1 MKSKLILLLFIA
13 TIDTF
18 AQTNPAISAWL
29 QNTNNTKGRYYLTG
43 NPTPIN
49 TTINANVQLV
59 QYSTNYAYVTATG
72 VPAFVTGPF
81 ATGPVTTALNNN
93 YLLKIPLNPVEAT
106 IKTAVGNGAI
116 AAFINGTVAYR
127 PGDGMSYNNQD
138 KWHSNAVFFENKGF
152 DCAHGHPG
160 PMTSDYH
167 HHQNPSAFN
176 VETVPSSTI
185 CNIYLAD
192 GLYVPNAATHGPLI
206 GFAPDGFPIYGGYGY
221 TNPLDASTPIKRI
234 TPSYRLRNIT
244 ARTTLPDGTAAVGPT
259 LTQMIQIA
267 GTTGTSNQLQAVLG
281 AYLEDFEY
289 VAGLGD
295 LDENNGRFCK
305 TPEYPNGI
313 YCYFATIDA
322 NNKPVYPYLLG
333 KYYHGVVLGSTH
345 ATISETVTTY
355 TPALSV
361 ANNNLDQIGLSLF
374 PNPSSDIAVIQ
385 SYAPTVSDLK
395 IEMFDING
403 KLILEDTLKQGST
416 MCYLNLEAVYSG
428 VYFVK
433 ISDNKN
439 SITKK
444 VVVSH

>member
-1 MKSKLILLLFIA
+1 MKSKLFLLLLIISS
-13 TIDTF
+13 TTF
-18 AQTNPAISAWL
+18 AQTNPAILSWL
-29 QNTNNTKGRYYLTG
+29 QNANNTKGRYYLTG
-43 NPTPIN
+43 NSTPIL
-49 TTINANVQLV
+49 TTINANVQQV
-59 QYSTNYAYVTATG
+59 QYSANYVYVAATG

-81 ATGPVTTALNNN
+81 ATGPVTTALNNS
-93 YLLKIPLNPVEAT
+93 YVLKIPLNPVEAT

-127 PGDGMSYNNQD
+127 PGDGMSYNNAD
-138 KWHSNAVFFENKGF
+138 KWHSNAVYFENIGF

-176 VETVPSSTI
+176 IETVPSSSI
-185 CNIYLAD
+185 CNVYLAD

-206 GFAPDGFPIYGGYGY
+206 GFAPDGFPIYGAYGY
-221 TNPLDASTPIKRI
+221 TNPLDASTSIKRI

-244 ARTTLPDGTAAVGPT
+244 ARTTLPDGTAAIGPT
-259 LTQMIQIA
+259 LTQMVQIA
-267 GTTGTSNQLQAVLG
+267 GPGQPQIQAVLG

-305 TPEYPNGI
+305 TPEYPNGT

-322 NNKPVYPYLLG
+322 TNKPVYPYLLG
-333 KYYHGVVLGSTH
+333 KYYNGVVLGTTR

-355 TPALSV
+355 TPSLSV
-361 ANNNLDQIGLSLF
+361 SSNNLEQIGLSLF
-374 PNPSSDIAVIQ
+374 PNPSSDMVVVQ
-385 SYAPTVSDLK
+385 SYSPVVSDLD
-395 IEMFDING
+395 IELFDING
-403 KLILEDTLKQGST
+403 KLILQDTLKQGST
-416 MCYLNLEAVYSG
+416 MCYLNLETVYSG
-428 VYFVK
+428 IYFVK
-433 ISDNKN
+433 ISDSKD

-444 VVVSH
+444 VIISH

>member
-1 MKSKLILLLFIA
+1 MMRKLFIA
-13 TIDTF
+13 LSFGITQF
-18 AQTNPAISAWL
+18 SVAQTNPAITSWL
-29 QNTNNTKGRYYLTG
+29 LNTNNTKGSYYLTG
-43 NPTPIN
+43 NATPIL
-49 TTINANVQLV
+49 TTINANVQQV
-59 QYSTNYAYVTATG
+59 QYSTNFVYVTATG

-81 ATGPVTTALNNN
+81 ATGPVTSALNNS
-93 YLLKIPLNPVEAT
+93 YVLKIPLNPVEAAT
-106 IKTAVGNGAI
+106 KTAVGNGAI

-127 PGDGMSYNNQD
+127 PGDGMSYNNLNQ
-138 KWHSNAVFFENKGF
+138 WHSNAVYFENIGF

-176 VETVPSSTI
+176 IETVPTSSI
-185 CNIYLAD
+185 CNVYLAD
-192 GLYVPNAATHGPLI
+192 GLYVPNAATHGPII
-206 GFAPDGFPIYGGYGY
+206 GFAPDGFPIYGAYGY

-259 LTQMIQIA
+259 LTQMVQIA
-267 GTTGTSNQLQAVLG
+267 GPGQPQIQAVLG

-313 YCYFATIDA
+313 YCYFATIDE

-333 KYYHGVVLGSTH
+333 NFYNGTVLGTTH

-355 TPALSV
+355 TPSLSV
-361 ANNNLDQIGLSLF
+361 SSNNLEQIGVSLF
-374 PNPSSDIAVIQ
+374 PNPTSDVIVVQTNGLTTNEIFIELRDANGKVIQ
-385 SYAPTVSDLK
+385 AQTIK
-395 IEMFDING
+395 
-403 KLILEDTLKQGST
+403 KGST
-416 MCYLNLEAVYSG
+416 MAYLDVTTLYNG
-428 VYFVK
+428 TYFVHVK
-433 ISDNKN
+433 SGALAK
-439 SITKK
+439 SYPVVITE
-444 VVVSH
+444 